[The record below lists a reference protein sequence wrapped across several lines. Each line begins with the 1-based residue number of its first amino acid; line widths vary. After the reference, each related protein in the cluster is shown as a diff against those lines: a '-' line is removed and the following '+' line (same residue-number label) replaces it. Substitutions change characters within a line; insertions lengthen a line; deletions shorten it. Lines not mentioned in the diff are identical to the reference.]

1 MKMNGIHRILVPCDL
16 KAESKVA
23 LHHAAILAKPN
34 QAHIFLLHLTK
45 NVGDLEQAELE
56 IKAWEDELKSIYQ
69 GEVTS
74 LVEQGDIIEDIGEI
88 AKRESCQFVVMPTH
102 GIKGWQVVTG
112 SLALKVV
119 SQSKLPFVI
128 VQHKDVHPEGYERVV
143 VPVNFRPQIMEEI
156 PFIIQLAKM
165 FQSKIFLVAPA
176 LDSESFNAQLLTEI
190 EIAFENSGVVW
201 SIHHL
206 ESDANFIKSVVRYG
220 ASVQAD
226 LICAVNFSYEYLY
239 TLFPRAEEEGLIYN
253 DAEIPVMLITPEK
266 QDDVVYTVP
275 LWH

>member
-1 MKMNGIHRILVPCDL
+1 MKMKGIHRILVPCDL
-16 KAESKVA
+16 KEESKVA

-34 QAHIFLLHLTK
+34 AAHIILLHLTK
-45 NVGDLEQAELE
+45 TIEDAEKAEVAIQSWVHELQAMHN
-56 IKAWEDELKSIYQ
+56 
-69 GEVTS
+69 GEVSS
-74 LVEQGDIIEDIGEI
+74 LVETGDVLEQIGEI
-88 AKRESCQFVVMPTH
+88 ASRESCQFVVMPTH
-102 GIKGWQVVTG
+102 GMKGWQKVTG

-143 VPVNFRPQIMEEI
+143 VPINFRPQVMEEI

-165 FQSKIFLVAPA
+165 FQSEIFLIAPPKNSELYNEA
-176 LDSESFNAQLLTEI
+176 LLQEVEM
-190 EIAFENSGVVW
+190 AFQKDDVRW
-201 SIHHL
+201 SISHT
-206 ESDANFIKSVVRYG
+206 EDGGNFIHSVVRYG
-220 ASVQAD
+220 AAVQAD

-253 DAEIPVMLITPEK
+253 DAEIPVMLLTPEK
-266 QDDVVYTVP
+266 QDDIVYTVP

>member
-16 KAESKVA
+16 KEESKVA
-23 LHHAAILAKPN
+23 LHHALILAKPN
-34 QAHIFLLHLTK
+34 NAHIILLHLTK
-45 NVGDLEQAELE
+45 NAGAVASAESE
-56 IKAWEDELKSIYQ
+56 IQKWVHELQNIHQ
-69 GEVTS
+69 GEVSS
-74 LVEQGDIIEDIGEI
+74 LVEMGDFVEQIGEV
-88 AKRESCQFVVMPTH
+88 AKRESCQFVVMHTH
-102 GIKGWQVVTG
+102 GMKGWQKVTG

-119 SQSKLPFVI
+119 SNSKLPFVI
-128 VQHKDVHPEGYERVV
+128 VQHKDVHPERYQKMV
-143 VPVNFRPQIMEEI
+143 VPINFRPQILEET

-165 FQSKIFLVAPA
+165 FQSEIFLIAPPMNSELNSPA
-176 LDSESFNAQLLTEI
+176 LLKEVEA
-190 EIAFENSGVVW
+190 AFQNENIQW
-201 SIHHL
+201 TIHHAD
-206 ESDANFIKSVVRYG
+206 ENVAFIHAIVRHG
-220 ASVQAD
+220 AAVQAD

>member
-1 MKMNGIHRILVPCDL
+1 MKMKGIHRILVPCDL
-16 KAESKVA
+16 KEESKVA

-34 QAHIFLLHLTK
+34 AAHIILLHLTK
-45 NVGDLEQAELE
+45 NIADVERAEQEIQSWVHELQA
-56 IKAWEDELKSIYQ
+56 IHN
-69 GEVTS
+69 GEVSS
-74 LVEQGDIIEDIGEI
+74 LVEMGDILEQIGEI

-102 GIKGWQVVTG
+102 GMRGWQKVTG

-128 VQHKDVHPEGYERVV
+128 VQHKDVHPQGYERVV
-143 VPVNFRPQIMEEI
+143 VPINFRPQVMEEI
-156 PFIIQLAKM
+156 PFIVQLAKM
-165 FQSKIFLVAPA
+165 FQSEIFLIAPPK
-176 LDSESFNAQLLTEI
+176 DSELYSESIIKEVENAFQ
-190 EIAFENSGVVW
+190 AENVKWNMHYTAEGSNFVH
-201 SIHHL
+201 SI
-206 ESDANFIKSVVRYG
+206 VRFG
-220 ASVQAD
+220 ASIDAD

-266 QDDVVYTVP
+266 QDDIVYTVP